1 MTGVLYL
8 RKSRADD
15 PGEPAEVTLARHESA
30 LRELADREG
39 VSLCGL
45 YREVASGD
53 RLAGRREMQRLLVDC
68 EGGGF
73 QAVLCMDIDR
83 LGRGS
88 MAEQGYILDTF
99 KQAGVRLITPR
110 KTYDLNNDLDETYS
124 EFESFIARQE
134 LKAIKRRLQRG
145 VQRSVQEGSFVSAP
159 PFGYRRAVVDGHPSL
174 VPDPIEAEAVILAF
188 DLYTREGLG
197 CEQIARRLSAMGYLP
212 RRTGTFSRTTILA
225 MLANPVY
232 AGRVVRQG
240 MDIPGLHPP
249 LVTAEQFAT
258 AAAIRHGRS
267 HPPATPRPL
276 QNPLAGLV
284 LCGACGSRLQ
294 RLPAGPHRRQE
305 SLQCPRTGCSAGT
318 SLKAVEAVVRQ
329 VVLSRLPAQVCLTP
343 TPPPTTAPLP
353 ARRAQLEEQRQRLY
367 TLLEQG
373 VYTPE
378 EFCRRRTALEHQ
390 QAALPS
396 PAPTPV
402 QPHTVTV
409 AKAYDRASPAAKNA
423 LLKDLFLYIVYRKE
437 HGWPPQRFELD
448 ILWR

>member
-15 PGEPAEVTLARHESA
+15 PGEPAEITLARHESA

-53 RLAGRREMQRLLVDC
+53 RLAGRREMQRLLADC

-159 PFGYRRAVVDGHPSL
+159 PYGYRRAAIDGHPSL
-174 VPDPIEAEAVILAF
+174 APDPVEAEAVVLAF
-188 DLYTREGLG
+188 HLYTREGLG
-197 CEQIARRLSAMGYLP
+197 CQQIADRLSAMGYLP
-212 RRTGTFSRTTILA
+212 RRGASFSRTTVLA

-232 AGRVVRQG
+232 AGRVVRQETN
-240 MDIPGLHPP
+240 IPGLHPP
-249 LVTAEQFAT
+249 LVTVEQFAA
-258 AAAIRHGRS
+258 AAAIRRGRS
-267 HPPATPRPL
+267 HSPRTPRPL

-284 LCGACGSRLQ
+284 LCGVCGGRLQ

-305 SLQCPRTGCSAGT
+305 SLRCPRTGCSVGVRL
-318 SLKAVEAVVRQ
+318 SAVEAAVRQ
-329 VVLSRLPAQVCLTP
+329 VVLSRLPAQVRLTP
-343 TPPPTTAPLP
+343 EPPPPAAPLP

-373 VYTPE
+373 VYTPA
-378 EFCRRRTALEHQ
+378 EFYSRRAALEQQ
-390 QAALPS
+390 QAALPP
-396 PAPTPV
+396 PAESPTP
-402 QPHTVTV
+402 PRTVVV
-409 AKAYDRASPAAKNA
+409 AEAYDHATPAAKNA
-423 LLKDLFLYIVYRKE
+423 LLKDLFLYILYRKE
-437 HGWPPQRFELD
+437 PGWPPQRFELD
-448 ILWR
+448 IVWR